1 MVCLTLYKK
10 APLVGAFF
18 IACAMAS
25 FAHSACPLPQKTS
38 EARVQYVIDGD
49 TVRLVDG
56 RRIRLIGLD
65 TPELARKG
73 LPDEPF
79 AQAARVRLAELVAAN
94 GDRVRLQYGTER
106 RDRYGRTLAHLYD
119 DQGRNLEEILLR
131 EGYARMIAIA
141 PNVAL
146 ADCHLS
152 AELDARREGL
162 RLWTVERP
170 ISATSIQRAGFALV
184 QGRVQRVE
192 RNEGGVWLELDGPL
206 VLRVAPRDIER
217 FGLRA
222 LTEQVDQRVEARG
235 WIVDR
240 RKDGRRGQARWMLTL
255 TDPATLRRIP

>member
-10 APLVGAFF
+10 APLMGAFF
-18 IACAMAS
+18 IACSLAS
-25 FAHSACPLPQKTS
+25 FAYSACPLPQETR
-38 EARVQYVIDGD
+38 EARVRYVIDGD

-73 LPDEPF
+73 QPDEPF
-79 AQAARVRLAELVAAN
+79 AQAARVRLAELIAAN
-94 GDRVRLQYGTER
+94 GDRVRLQYGAER

-146 ADCHLS
+146 ADCHLA

-170 ISATSIQRAGFALV
+170 ILATSVKRGGFALV
-184 QGRVQRVE
+184 QGRVRRVE
-192 RNEGGVWLELDGPL
+192 RNEGGVWLELDGAI
-206 VLRVAPRDIER
+206 VLRVASKDLPR
-217 FGLRA
+217 FGLQA
-222 LTEQVDQRVEARG
+222 LTDHVDHQVEARG

-240 RKDGRRGQARWMLTL
+240 RHAARKGQARWMLTL